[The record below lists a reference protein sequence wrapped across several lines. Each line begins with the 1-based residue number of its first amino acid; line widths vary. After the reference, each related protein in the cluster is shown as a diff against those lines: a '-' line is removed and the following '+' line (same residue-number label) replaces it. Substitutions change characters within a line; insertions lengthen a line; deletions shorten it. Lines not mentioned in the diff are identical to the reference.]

1 MTVTGTDALTNPNPN
16 PTLTVFTRTPTP
28 FLALTLILT
37 LERAQ
42 EELRDAISSVV
53 ARLRVVG
60 RWQGHGGTSTT
71 GGESVGAQA
80 DC

>member
-1 MTVTGTDALTNPNPN
+1 MTGTAALTKPKPN
-16 PTLTVFTRTPTP
+16 PTLTLMIHPHP
-28 FLALTLILT
+28 NPIPSPSPNPNPN
-37 LERAQ
+37 RAQ

-80 DC
+80 DG